1 MTSLGASLCGL
12 VAQELRHWRSETERG
27 WLPPSPRP
35 SSQRRAARH
44 PRSTSDEGGVNA
56 AVLAVAV
63 GVVFFVVLL
72 VSVPRV
78 MRGRDSP
85 PKVSWWVLLP
95 TLALVLLINWLAG

>member
-1 MTSLGASLCGL
+1 M
-12 VAQELRHWRSETERG
+12 
-27 WLPPSPRP
+27 
-35 SSQRRAARH
+35 
-44 PRSTSDEGGVNA
+44 NA